1 MDIKN
6 IWKSFEL
13 KIALIILFITLAL
26 SFSFY
31 FLIYNQYNDL
41 TIKDLK
47 EDAMVVYE
55 YVEEIID
62 ENSFKELN
70 SINDEEKEV
79 YLSTHE
85 QMDQIRRIA
94 NIRYLYTAKQ
104 NANGEYIYVLD
115 GLDRDAEDFRHVGDP
130 IEEEIIPELKESL
143 NDEVVMG
150 DKIMNTEWGAVY
162 VTYFPVHDSDGNV
175 IGAIGMEFDCES
187 LYKSFVQVRILTIV
201 IALILMIIFSSVAV
215 FILKKLVRKTES
227 ELLKKDQLLIAA
239 KEEALKNSRAK
250 SEFLSRM
257 SHEIRTPMNAI
268 IGVTKIADNSNDISK
283 LRYCLDIIGTSSA
296 QLLNLIN
303 DILDMS
309 KIEAGKFELDF
320 APVNIEKMLMKV
332 CNLVIDKTE
341 QKGQKLNISLDK
353 NMSIHYIGDEL
364 RLSQVITNLL
374 SNAVKFT
381 PEKGVIT
388 MTVEERQKEVNY
400 SILRFSV
407 ADTGIGM
414 TKEQIG
420 RLFTSFEQADGSI
433 TRRFG
438 GTGLGLAISKSIVKK
453 MNGKIWG
460 ESEPDKGSVFTFEVK
475 LERSQKQG
483 GTVIFDGITPSDLK
497 LLIVDND
504 NDIRRHII
512 SVVDNFGI
520 HTDEAENGET
530 AVRLVETA
538 KEIQKPYDVVFI
550 DYDLPDMNGIET
562 ANVMG
567 RMIDKNTVIVMTSFS
582 KWNEIQDL
590 AGNAGIHRFIS
601 KPLFPSSILDVINE
615 IVGNTIK
622 NLELET
628 GAKEEAPDF
637 SDISL
642 LLAEDVEINREI
654 FITLLENTNV
664 KTDIAENGL
673 ITVQKFKD
681 NPEKYDII
689 IMDVQMPEMD
699 GYEATRVIR
708 AFDNPKAKSI
718 PIIAM
723 TANVFKEDVEKCI
736 ACGMN
741 DHLAK
746 PIDVKAVVE
755 KISLYLNI

>member
-13 KIALIILFITLAL
+13 KIALIILFITLSL

-70 SINDEEKEV
+70 TINDEEKEV

-150 DKIMNTEWGAVY
+150 DNIMNTEWGAVY

-320 APVNIEKMLMKV
+320 VPVNIEKMLMKV
-332 CNLVIDKTE
+332 CNLIIDKTE
-341 QKGQKLNISLDK
+341 QKGQKLNISFDK
-353 NMSIHYIGDEL
+353 NMSMHYIGDEL

-381 PEKGVIT
+381 PEKGIIT
-388 MTVEERQKEVNY
+388 MTVEEKQKEDEY
-400 SILRFSV
+400 SVLRFTV

-460 ESEPDKGSVFTFEVK
+460 ESELNKGSVFTFEVK

-483 GTVIFDGITPSDLK
+483 GTVIFDSITPSDLK

-504 NDIRRHII
+504 NDIRRHIT

-628 GAKEEAPDF
+628 GAKEEVPDF

-664 KTDIAENGL
+664 KIDIAENGL
-673 ITVQKFKD
+673 ITVQKFKK

>member
-13 KIALIILFITLAL
+13 KIALIILFITLSL

-70 SINDEEKEV
+70 TINDEEKEV

-201 IALILMIIFSSVAV
+201 IALILMIIFSSVAI

-320 APVNIEKMLMKV
+320 VPVNIEKMLMKV
-332 CNLVIDKTE
+332 CNLIIDKTE
-341 QKGQKLNISLDK
+341 QKGQKLNISFDK
-353 NMSIHYIGDEL
+353 NMSMHYIGDEL

-388 MTVEERQKEVNY
+388 MTVEERQKEDEY
-400 SILRFSV
+400 SVLRFTV

-460 ESEPDKGSVFTFEVK
+460 ESEPNKGSVFTFEVK

-504 NDIRRHII
+504 NDIRRHIT

-530 AVRLVETA
+530 AVRLVKTA

-628 GAKEEAPDF
+628 GAKEEVPDF

-664 KTDIAENGL
+664 KIDIAENGL
-673 ITVQKFKD
+673 ITVQKFKE

>member
-70 SINDEEKEV
+70 TINDEEKEV

-104 NANGEYIYVLD
+104 NANDEYIYVLD

-130 IEEEIIPELKESL
+130 IEEEIIPELKKSL

-150 DKIMNTEWGAVY
+150 DNIMDTEWGAVY

-187 LYKSFVQVRILTIV
+187 LYNSFVQVRILTIV

-215 FILKKLVRKTES
+215 FVLKKLVRKTES

-268 IGVTKIADNSNDISK
+268 IGVTKIADNTSDISK

-320 APVNIEKMLMKV
+320 VPVNIEKMLMKV
-332 CNLVIDKTE
+332 CNLIIDKTE
-341 QKGQKLNISLDK
+341 QKGQKLNINLDK
-353 NMSIHYIGDEL
+353 NMSMHYIGDEL

-388 MTVEERQKEVNY
+388 MTVEERQKEDEY
-400 SILRFSV
+400 SVLRFTV

-504 NDIRRHII
+504 NDIRRHIT

-530 AVRLVETA
+530 AVRLVKMA

-628 GAKEEAPDF
+628 GAKEEVPDF

-664 KTDIAENGL
+664 KIDIAENGL
-673 ITVQKFKD
+673 ITVQKFKE